1 MKHSDWSAISTWG
14 GGSIFKMRA
23 AGQVP
28 YSVGSCHGEWI
39 SDFIPEMMGEDISNQ
54 NLSLSITG
62 AVSS

>member
-1 MKHSDWSAISTWG
+1 
-14 GGSIFKMRA
+14 MRA

-54 NLSLSITG
+54 NLSVCQSLVLSQVNRQQEVGRTRKIIQLSG
-62 AVSS
+62 